1 MGCHAR
7 PRASGVRIGFFG
19 AWDAGYPRNRILR
32 AGLVAAGAEVV
43 DLRVRERRVV
53 FRYPRLVVEY
63 ARAPRLD
70 ALFVPAFRHKDMPLA
85 RWLAGRVPVVF
96 DPLVS
101 RWDTLVED
109 WAIHATDSLQAKWNR
124 SIDRWA
130 LRGAQAVLCDTWA
143 HGRLFAELGARPE
156 SLHRIP
162 VGAEQRFFDLA
173 DPDDSAIV
181 EVLYVGG
188 FLPLHG
194 VPTLIDAL
202 AELQREDSG
211 IPEYRVRLVGRGI
224 QVDVARQQ
232 AERRAL
238 RHVVFE
244 GPRPYAE
251 LPAVMASAHIVLGAF
266 GASAKAGRVVPHK
279 VWQGLA
285 AGRAVLSGDGD
296 GVREWFRDGV
306 ELLSVP
312 RDDSHALAAA
322 LGRLIRDAG
331 LRRELGNAG
340 RARAR
345 EIGTPAQLGRELFEV
360 FEAVVRAS

>member
-1 MGCHAR
+1 M
-7 PRASGVRIGFFG
+7 RIGFFG

-43 DLRVRERRVV
+43 ELRVRERRVV
-53 FRYPRLVVEY
+53 FRYPRLMMAY

-85 RWLAGRVPVVF
+85 RWLAGRLPVVF

-124 SIDRWA
+124 TIDRWS
-130 LRGAQAVLCDTWA
+130 LRSAQAVLCDTWA
-143 HGRLFAELGARPE
+143 HGRLFTELGARPD
-156 SLHRIP
+156 SLVRIP
-162 VGAEQRFFDLA
+162 VGAEQRFFELP
-173 DPDDSAIV
+173 DPQDSAIV

-194 VPTLIDAL
+194 VPTLIEAL
-202 AELQREDSG
+202 SELQRDDATL
-211 IPEYRVRLVGRGI
+211 PAYRVRFVGRGI

-244 GPRPYAE
+244 GPRPYAD
-251 LPAVMASAHIVLGAF
+251 LPVVMGSSHIVLGAF

-285 AGRAVLSGDGD
+285 SGRAVLTGDGD
-296 GVREWFRDGV
+296 GVREWFTDGV

-312 RDDSHALAAA
+312 RDDGQALVAALA
-322 LGRLIRDAG
+322 RLIRDAG
-331 LRRELGNAG
+331 LRRQLGKAG
-340 RARAR
+340 RARALR
-345 EIGTPAQLGRELFEV
+345 IGTPAQLGRELLEV
-360 FEAVVRAS
+360 FERVAGAA